1 MKQTRIFL
9 FIILIITAGCASIPP
24 KQPSP
29 VQKPTEKEGTTLNI
43 DVSLVEGRIQV
54 LENLLRTDALSDSDR
69 ETVLALLD
77 AYGLLKKS
85 FPGSVTG
92 KECNILTQPLF
103 QSMSLM
109 ESSYFEKIGKVSD
122 DKNSFAD
129 FMERQNEILDLYQD
143 KNYAGVI
150 RRCLALQTSFPN
162 GLTPEIGMMFAI
174 SLANDGMLEEAIE
187 IGSEV
192 AKRIEKTS
200 DAVQFR
206 GDIAQ
211 WQLALGQRMQAVN
224 TLEMISRTQ
233 DDRSSMIN
241 DLRGRIERMPKEPDQ
256 PFYSMFQPPEG
267 TAPQEVQPHEV
278 QPHMA
283 LLREKVDAL
292 ARNHEFTE
300 ARQLLL
306 KEKAERE
313 EGPETELI
321 DRAVHNIEEAETA
334 YEESAKIKE
343 TYLKQ
348 TYESAKKSYEKE
360 DYKETIA
367 TLEALGKAQG
377 LNAEAA
383 DLKGRAIE
391 SLINR
396 ERNRAAELFLE
407 AKKTQDPKKKR
418 ALLET
423 SYKTLKTLVE
433 DYPQSPLKHKLMSH
447 MNIVLKEMGKLP

>member
-1 MKQTRIFL
+1 MKRTRIFL
-9 FIILIITAGCASIPP
+9 FIILIINAGCAFIPP
-24 KQPSP
+24 KQPSS
-29 VQKPTEKEGTTLNI
+29 VQKPTETGGTTLNI
-43 DVSLVEGRIQV
+43 DFSHVEGRIRF
-54 LENLLRTDALSDSDR
+54 LKSILKNKDLPDRDR

-77 AYGLLKKS
+77 AYDRLKKS
-85 FPGSVTG
+85 FPGPVTG
-92 KECNILTQPLF
+92 KECNILTQSLY

-109 ESSYFEKIGKVSD
+109 ENTYFEKIGKVSED
-122 DKNSFAD
+122 ENSFAD
-129 FMERQNEILDLYQD
+129 FMERQNEIQGLYLD

-150 RRCLALQTSFPN
+150 QRCLALQTSFPN

-174 SLANDGMLEEAIE
+174 SLAEDGMLEEAIE

-192 AKRIEKTS
+192 TKRIDKTS

-224 TLEMISRTQ
+224 TLEKMSRTQ
-233 DDRSSMIN
+233 DNRSAMIN
-241 DLRGRIERMPKEPDQ
+241 DLRDRIERVPKEPDQ
-256 PFYSMFQPPEG
+256 PFHSIFQPPEG
-267 TAPQEVQPHEV
+267 TPPQEVQPRMV
-278 QPHMA
+278 
-283 LLREKVDAL
+283 LLQEKVDAL
-292 ARNHEFTE
+292 ARNHEFKE

-321 DRAVHNIEEAETA
+321 DRALNNIEEAETA
-334 YEESAKIKE
+334 YEESVKIKE

-348 TYESAKKSYEKE
+348 TYESAKRSFEKE
-360 DYKETIA
+360 DYKEAIA
-367 TLEALGKAQG
+367 TLEALGKTQG

-423 SYKTLKTLVE
+423 SYKTLKNLVE
-433 DYPQSPLKHKLMSH
+433 DYPQSPLKHKLTSH
-447 MNIVLKEMGKLP
+447 MNIVQREIEKLP